1 MLAGVRLEDFRSR
14 ALGEG
19 LRYGENRSVFLRELA
34 QNSRDAGASRIGV
47 ATFFEGGDV
56 VVSFGDDGS
65 GMSFE
70 HARRYLF
77 TLYASSKEEEQRSA
91 GRYGVGFWSVLLFA
105 PDRISIESL
114 TEDGESWA
122 IVFDGALEGHRRVDC
137 GLNTPGTR
145 ITLRKRADRA
155 DAERTMIELERSLG
169 RYCRY
174 LRRNDKKASPLSV
187 HLNGRR
193 IDKKIGVAGPCWL
206 SFRDGAVEGAVGLGD
221 KPRVELYARGLL
233 VWRGT
238 SLDELRHG
246 ASSSKGPSHPHGL
259 APVYVLNGNDLSV
272 TLDRRAVVDDRALS
286 RVRSKA
292 RRRMRELVGRYLD
305 GISPRPFHE
314 RIADGL
320 RGSIQD
326 LRAEGLRL
334 SAWAGLGLALALA
347 ILAGVGVDWIAGGQG
362 DQSAPPETGEAEI
375 APAVEIL
382 PGRRDEPPASRALEA
397 AGGFS
402 GPMVHPLGR
411 AVLPRLAYRPSER
424 EVLLRTIVADR
435 LDPSRGITA
444 KKPRPIESVEP
455 FRCAAR
461 CVSIEAEID
470 ADGGFF
476 SIPTPTG
483 HRVDT
488 GRVWLA
494 GELITRLLATESGQ
508 VGIPL
513 DRAVSG
519 SLTYR
524 TGPSFAPLPPR
535 ERRELLEVPSRMRLP
550 PRWAGAVARAASIED
565 VSEQVELIRSFVE
578 KEIFYDRGS
587 RTVLAYRA
595 RDEGK
600 IDASWVEFVTAFGR
614 GDCDVKNGLAVLML
628 RRAGVPA
635 RMAVGLAGRGG
646 KALPGR
652 HAWVEYHDGGWIAAD
667 ATGAAPGSG
676 PLLAV
681 VAGEEEGPEPIGSG
695 QGAAAKTEPDAS
707 PAAPTAST
715 RVANGA
721 APDLAWLGIAAAVAA
736 AVAAF
741 ALALALVALIAG
753 RAPRKLV
760 APGGR
765 NVWRRVA
772 SEMLSGALAHPD
784 IWLKSSGL
792 ASRRM
797 LPVLGGRRAMSLDE
811 ARRLG
816 KSGRLWFSKG
826 GSSLARRAV
835 KNKARVLDSSDEAF
849 GDLVRR
855 LPGAD
860 DLDAVAALRPTRAE
874 KLHPSER
881 RVGELIEDADSL
893 IGLGGAKSRTALPC
907 PGLKSEPFRDVDL
920 RNLGVKGPVTF
931 VAVSTRHDRLRSL
944 AGLRRR
950 DPELASFLLL
960 DLLVARSG
968 LLGADAREIR
978 RQAARRVT
986 EATR

>member
-1 MLAGVRLEDFRSR
+1 MLADVRLEDFRSR

-19 LRYGENRSVFLRELA
+19 LRYGENRTVFLRELA
-34 QNSRDAGASRIGV
+34 QNSRDAGATRIGV

-65 GMSFE
+65 GMSFDR
-70 HARRYLF
+70 ARRYLF

-122 IVFDGALEGHRRVDC
+122 VIFDGALEGHRRVDC

-174 LRRNDKKASPLSV
+174 LRRNDERASPMPV

-193 IDKKIGVAGPCWL
+193 IDKKISVAGPCWL

-221 KPRVELYARGLL
+221 RPRVELYARGLL

-238 SLDELRHG
+238 SLDELRYG
-246 ASSSKGPSHPHGL
+246 ASFSEGPSHPHGL
-259 APVYVLNGNDLSV
+259 APVYVLNGNELSV
-272 TLDRRAVVDDRALS
+272 TLDRRAVIDDRALS

-314 RIADGL
+314 RIADWL

-326 LRAEGLRL
+326 LCAEGLRP
-334 SAWAGLGLALALA
+334 SAWAWLGLALALA
-347 ILAGVGVDWIAGGQG
+347 ILAGVGVDWIAGEP
-362 DQSAPPETGEAEI
+362 SAASEPPATDRAEI
-375 APAVEIL
+375 APPIEIA
-382 PGRRDEPPASRALEA
+382 PGRRDEPPASRALKA
-397 AGGFS
+397 AGGFP

-411 AVLPRLAYRPSER
+411 AVLPRLSYRPADR

-444 KKPRPIESVEP
+444 KAPRPVEPVEP
-455 FRCAAR
+455 FRCVAR
-461 CVSIEAEID
+461 CVSVAAEID
-470 ADGGFF
+470 ADRGFF
-476 SIPTPTG
+476 PIPTPTG

-488 GRVWLA
+488 ERIRLA
-494 GELITRLLATESGQ
+494 GEPVAHLLASEAGQ
-508 VGIPL
+508 IGIPL
-513 DRAVSG
+513 ERAVSG

-524 TGPSFAPLPPR
+524 TGPSFAPLAPR
-535 ERRELLEVPSRMRLP
+535 ERKELLEVPSRMSLP
-550 PRWAGAVARAASIED
+550 PRWAGAVARAASTDEI
-565 VSEQVELIRSFVE
+565 SERVERIRSFVE
-578 KEIFYDRGS
+578 KEISYDRGS
-587 RTVLAYRA
+587 RTVLAHRA
-595 RDEGK
+595 QIEGK
-600 IDASWVEFVTAFGR
+600 IEARWVEFVTAFGR
-614 GDCDVKNGLAVLML
+614 GDCDVKNALAVLML

-635 RMAVGLAGRGG
+635 RMAVGLAGRDG

-652 HAWVEYHDGGWIAAD
+652 HAWVEYDDGGWIAAD

-676 PLLAV
+676 PLLAA
-681 VAGEEEGPEPIGSG
+681 VAGEEEKGEIGPERDASAVP
-695 QGAAAKTEPDAS
+695 EPGTS
-707 PAAPTAST
+707 PAAPFTSARAASD
-715 RVANGA
+715 A
-721 APDLAWLGIAAAVAA
+721 ASDLAWPGIAAAVAA

-741 ALALALVALIAG
+741 ALALALFSLVAG
-753 RAPRKLV
+753 RASRKLV

-784 IWLKSSGL
+784 IWLRGSGL
-792 ASRRM
+792 DSRRM
-797 LPVLGGRRAMSLDE
+797 LPVLGGRRAISLGE
-811 ARRLG
+811 ARRLAS
-816 KSGRLWFSKG
+816 SGRLWYSEG

-835 KNKARVLDSSDEAF
+835 ENGARVLDSSDEAF

-874 KLHPSER
+874 KLHPSESP
-881 RVGELIEDADSL
+881 VGELIADTENL
-893 IGLGGAKSRTALPC
+893 VGLGGGGSPVVLPC
-907 PGLKSEPFRDVDL
+907 PGLVSEPFRDVDL
-920 RNLGVKGPVTF
+920 RNLGVKGPATF
-931 VAVSTRHDRLRSL
+931 VAISTRHDRLRSL
-944 AGLRRR
+944 AALRRL

-978 RQAARRVT
+978 RRAARRVT
-986 EATR
+986 EATQ